1 LHCEAV
7 RGMLPVDRNVTMEI
21 PVEFSEPIAQDAA
34 MRRRDFMKV
43 AGAAGVLSS
52 VRVGSSPSVFPA
64 VDGAKV
70 RQAVFL
76 MTDTTRWDMLHCYR
90 NTGLKTPNLD
100 RLAAGGLRFER
111 AYTCQPVCSPARSAL
126 FTGVFPHTT
135 GVWGNDMPLGQNVKT
150 IGQRLADHGVHTCY
164 IGKWHL
170 DGTDYF
176 GDGLCPLGWDKD
188 YWYDGRRFL
197 EGMSPADRRRS
208 RSGHTNL
215 DPDLTEGFTFA
226 HHCADRAIDFL
237 SKHRQEPFFLVVSY
251 DEPHGPS
258 LSPRPYSE
266 MYRDFE
272 FPKSR
277 NVWDTLAGKPEHQR
291 LWAGKRLTEDKD
303 ALKIKEPF
311 FFGCQTF
318 VDYEIGRVL
327 KAIDTY
333 APNALVIYTS
343 DHGDAL
349 SSHCLDGKGAAMYD
363 EISRIPLLVRCPGLI
378 APGEACSY
386 PVSHINLVPTILD
399 AMGYETPRW
408 LQGTSMMATLKNP
421 QVRPNEA
428 VFIEFSR
435 FEVDHDG
442 YGGFQPIRS
451 VFDGRYKL
459 VINLLDTDEL
469 YDLEED
475 PEEMVSLIG
484 SAKHAEIRDQL
495 HDRLLQWINDSRD
508 PFRGYY
514 WECRPWR
521 SDRAARWDWTEKTRQ
536 REEDSYEP
544 RCIDYD
550 TGLEMETS
558 VRKME

>member
-1 LHCEAV
+1 
-7 RGMLPVDRNVTMEI
+7 
-21 PVEFSEPIAQDAA
+21 
-34 MRRRDFMKV
+34 
-43 AGAAGVLSS
+43 
-52 VRVGSSPSVFPA
+52 
-64 VDGAKV
+64 
-70 RQAVFL
+70 
-76 MTDTTRWDMLHCYR
+76 
-90 NTGLKTPNLD
+90 
-100 RLAAGGLRFER
+100 
-111 AYTCQPVCSPARSAL
+111 
-126 FTGVFPHTT
+126 
-135 GVWGNDMPLGQNVKT
+135 
-150 IGQRLADHGVHTCY
+150 
-164 IGKWHL
+164 
-170 DGTDYF
+170 
-176 GDGLCPLGWDKD
+176 
-188 YWYDGRRFL
+188 
-197 EGMSPADRRRS
+197 
-208 RSGHTNL
+208 
-215 DPDLTEGFTFA
+215 
-226 HHCADRAIDFL
+226 
-237 SKHRQEPFFLVVSY
+237 
-251 DEPHGPS
+251 
-258 LSPRPYSE
+258 
-266 MYRDFE
+266 
-272 FPKSR
+272 
-277 NVWDTLAGKPEHQR
+277 
-291 LWAGKRLTEDKD
+291 
-303 ALKIKEPF
+303 
-311 FFGCQTF
+311 
-318 VDYEIGRVL
+318 
-327 KAIDTY
+327 
-333 APNALVIYTS
+333 
-343 DHGDAL
+343 
-349 SSHCLDGKGAAMYD
+349 MYD